1 MDNFGINSITNKI
14 NSDINN
20 ELEQLFLDGLKLK
33 GYEFKDL
40 DNPMNRLKLI
50 EFVQRYCCKIVN
62 ISGTREAYTVKGEP
76 FLIHF
81 KTEMKIETIKE
92 INGSI
97 KISCDLGYYTFV

>member
-20 ELEQLFLDGLKLK
+20 KLEQLFLDGLKLK

-40 DNPMNRLKLI
+40 DNPMNKLKLI
-50 EFVQRYCCKIVN
+50 EFVQRYCSKVVN
-62 ISGTREAYTVKGEP
+62 SSNTEETYTVKGEP
-76 FLIHF
+76 FLIHV
-81 KTEMKIETIKE
+81 KPEIRIETYKE